1 MKHLIAIHF
10 NESDASWRNSAATF
24 ASDVIHL
31 KLGPFFK
38 LGPFKVIKPFCLS
51 RKHCL
56 VLFYL
61 NVIGISFKYQTDVHK
76 WKFNTSVNF
85 VINKVP

>member
-24 ASDVIHL
+24 ESDVIHL
-31 KLGPFFK
+31 KLGPFK
-38 LGPFKVIKPFCLS
+38 MIKPFCLS